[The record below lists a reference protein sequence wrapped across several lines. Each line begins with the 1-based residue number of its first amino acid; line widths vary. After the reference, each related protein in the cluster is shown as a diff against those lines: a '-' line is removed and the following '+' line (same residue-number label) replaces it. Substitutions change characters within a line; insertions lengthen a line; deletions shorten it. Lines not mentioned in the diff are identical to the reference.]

1 MQLLIDPKENIGK
14 SVCATIGIFDGV
26 HLGHKSII
34 DQVKKEAAAK
44 GLSSC
49 VITFDPHP
57 QEVLTG
63 EKLPFITPFE
73 KRVKLFEKEN
83 VDIAVCFT
91 FDEKFSKIT
100 AEEFIRDTLVNVLNL
115 KKIYIGHDFVFGSKR
130 GGNFELLKKMG
141 NELGFETKIIEPVT
155 NGSDIISST
164 AIRNLIL
171 EGQISKAN
179 KYLGRNF
186 SLEGTVTEGEKRGR
200 ILGFP
205 TANLKTDW
213 DLLPKPGV
221 YITQCHLEDSIHKS
235 ITNIGFRPTFGKN
248 SLLIESHIFDF
259 NSEVYGKKLRVEF
272 LSRLRDEKKFE
283 GIDELKKAIS
293 NDVEAA
299 NKYFDDNLTT

>member
-57 QEVLTG
+57 QQVLTG
-63 EKLPFITPFE
+63 KKLPFITPFE

-100 AEEFIRDTLVNVLNL
+100 AEEFISEKLVNTLNL
-115 KKIYIGHDFVFGSKR
+115 KEIFIGHDFVFGKNRR
-130 GGNFELLKKMG
+130 GNSELLKQMG
-141 NELGFETKIIEPVT
+141 KELGFETTIIEPVT
-155 NGSDIISST
+155 NGNDIISST

-171 EGQISKAN
+171 EGKISRAN
-179 KYLGRNF
+179 KYLGRNY

-200 ILGFP
+200 VLGFP
-205 TANLKTDW
+205 TANLKTNW

-221 YITQCHLEDSIHKS
+221 YITLCHLSGKVHRS

-248 SLLIESHIFDF
+248 SLLIESHLF
-259 NSEVYGKKLRVEF
+259 NFSEEVYGTDIRIEF
-272 LSRLRDEKKFE
+272 LSRLRDEKKFG
-283 GIDELKKAIS
+283 GIEELKEAIS
-293 NDVEAA
+293 GDVRTA
-299 NKYFDDNLTT
+299 NKYFDETSIS

>member
-34 DQVKKEAAAK
+34 DQVKKEARAK

-63 EKLPFITPFE
+63 QKLPFITPFE
-73 KRVKLFEKEN
+73 KRVKLFEKEDI
-83 VDIAVCFT
+83 DIAVCFT
-91 FDEKFSKIT
+91 FDKEFSKIT
-100 AEEFIRDTLVNVLNL
+100 AEQFIRDTLVNVLNL
-115 KKIYIGHDFVFGSKR
+115 KEIFIGHDFVFGSKR
-130 GGNFELLKKMG
+130 GGNYELLKKMG
-141 NELGFETKIIEPVT
+141 NELGFKATIIDPVT
-155 NGSDIISST
+155 NGSNVISST

-171 EGQISKAN
+171 EGHISKAN

-200 ILGFP
+200 LLGFP

-213 DLLPKPGV
+213 ELLPKPGV
-221 YITQCHLEDSIHKS
+221 YITLTHLGKNTHRS

-248 SLLIESHIFDF
+248 SLLIESHIFNF
-259 NSEVYGKKLRVEF
+259 SSEIYGDEIRIEF
-272 LSRLRDEKKFE
+272 LSRLRDEKKFGGLE
-283 GIDELKKAIS
+283 ELKQAIS
-293 NDVEAA
+293 QDVKTA
-299 NKYFDDNLTT
+299 NQYFDDNLVT